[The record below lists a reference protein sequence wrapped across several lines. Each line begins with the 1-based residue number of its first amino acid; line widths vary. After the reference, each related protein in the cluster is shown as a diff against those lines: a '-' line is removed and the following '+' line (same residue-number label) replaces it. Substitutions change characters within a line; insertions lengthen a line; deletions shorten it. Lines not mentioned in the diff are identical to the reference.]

1 MIAYIFI
8 ILNFFS
14 PSQHPIHVSMTNIE
28 YQKDKSEY
36 EVIVKVFSDD
46 FQKNIKALY
55 NTDLNLGKANE
66 AKNAV
71 DIITKY
77 FNKSLNISFDGKK
90 QVLVYVSKKMNF
102 EATWVVFKLSSK
114 SKINNIDIRNNI
126 MNDFYKDQTNLLIFT
141 KGDLQ
146 KAFNLDYNDI
156 EAKIELN

>member
-14 PSQHPIHVSMTNIE
+14 PVQHPIHVSMTNIE
-28 YQKDKSEY
+28 YNKNKAEY

-66 AKNAV
+66 ANNTV
-71 DIITKY
+71 DLITKY
-77 FNKSLNISFDGKK
+77 FNKTLNISFDGKK
-90 QVLVYVSKKMNF
+90 QNLVYVSKKMNF

-114 SKINNIDIRNNI
+114 NKIKNIDIRNNI
-126 MNDFYKDQTNLLIFT
+126 MNEFYKDQTNLLIFT

-146 KAFNLDYNDI
+146 KAFNLDYKDI
-156 EAKIELN
+156 DAKIELN